1 MVRVCRDPT
10 ITGFVEVEPE
20 FQGQRALVS
29 DVGSSEAKTSHE
41 WCECTIYHF
50 KRIDSKST
58 IYVDALIEWGQV
70 SLGHLKLTEEH
81 VKQVAAELWIDGKE
95 KRNVFAV
102 VLAFSRCP
110 GESEKRLRRCVNI
123 SNIWLLSADFGLWG
137 VGEAEIVKKPL
148 FQTFRLTSTGW
159 ITA

>member
-20 FQGQRALVS
+20 FQGQRALAS

-70 SLGHLKLTEEH
+70 SLGRLKLTEEY
-81 VKQVAAELWIDGKE
+81 VKTSGSRAVNRWKRE
-95 KRNVFAV
+95 KKRLCCGSFFLPLPRGIRNVCADV
-102 VLAFSRCP
+102 SISATSGSCQEILAW
-110 GESEKRLRRCVNI
+110 G
-123 SNIWLLSADFGLWG
+123 G

-148 FQTFRLTSTGW
+148 FQTFRLTSTG
-159 ITA
+159 

>member
-20 FQGQRALVS
+20 FQGQRALAS

-70 SLGHLKLTEEH
+70 SLGRLKLTEEY
-81 VKQVAAELWIDGKE
+81 VKQVAAEL
-95 KRNVFAV
+95 
-102 VLAFSRCP
+102 
-110 GESEKRLRRCVNI
+110 
-123 SNIWLLSADFGLWG
+123 
-137 VGEAEIVKKPL
+137 
-148 FQTFRLTSTGW
+148 
-159 ITA
+159 